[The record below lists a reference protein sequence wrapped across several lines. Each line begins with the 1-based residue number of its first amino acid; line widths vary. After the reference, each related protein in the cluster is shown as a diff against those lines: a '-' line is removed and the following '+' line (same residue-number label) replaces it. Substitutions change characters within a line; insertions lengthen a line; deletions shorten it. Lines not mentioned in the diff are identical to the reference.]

1 MSEIDGSL
9 NEKFHRPEAGGRMFF
24 SFVLSKIHLIN
35 IYKQAVHPSLLYLA
49 LYFTLCT
56 HPAYNKH
63 FVFPIFLFR
72 MDVKQHHLVYR
83 SAV

>member
-1 MSEIDGSL
+1 MSEIDGSF
-9 NEKFHRPEAGGRMFF
+9 NEKFHRPEADGRMFF

-56 HPAYNKH
+56 SAYNKH
-63 FVFPIFLFR
+63 FVFPIFLFQ
-72 MDVKQHHLVYR
+72 MDVR
-83 SAV
+83 